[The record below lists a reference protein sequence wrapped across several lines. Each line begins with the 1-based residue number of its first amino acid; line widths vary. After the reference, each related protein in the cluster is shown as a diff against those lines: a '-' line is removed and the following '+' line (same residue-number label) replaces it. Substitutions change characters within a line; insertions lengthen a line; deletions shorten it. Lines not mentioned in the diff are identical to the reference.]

1 MTVEPAPL
9 PRRPAEGQRPLW
21 DSRALLRWSRTAAG
35 RRASWALLAI
45 LGASALAVWW
55 VLGSREVTDDATV
68 EGPIHPVAPRISG
81 VVSKVYVDDH
91 DYVEVGDVLVEIDPT
106 GYEVRQAKAAADL
119 AEAVAVYQAAI
130 AGVPITSTTTESELQ
145 SARAAIDNAEAGV
158 LLGRQQVEAARARLR
173 AAEAEHRRA
182 EAEHDRARKD
192 LDRLRPL
199 VEKDEISL
207 QEFDAADGLERA
219 RRAELDAA
227 AAGEVVAANE
237 IEIAEKRVS
246 QARAALRRSR
256 ALLEAA
262 GTGPQQVS
270 VIEAQAASA
279 GARVKQREA
288 QLRQADLELSYT
300 RVKAPSSG
308 QISRKSVETGQ
319 FLRQG
324 QTLFAVVDLE
334 EVWVVARFKETQLHR
349 MRVGQEARIR
359 VDAYPG
365 TLRGRV
371 KSIGG
376 ATTSR
381 FSLLPPQNA
390 TGNFVKV
397 VQRVPVEIL
406 IEDDL
411 DPERPLR
418 PGMSVVA
425 KVLTR

>member
-1 MTVEPAPL
+1 MTQAAPV
-9 PRRPAEGQRPLW
+9 PQPPIEGRRRRW
-21 DSRALLRWSRTAAG
+21 DSRALLRWSRTTAG
-35 RRASWALLAI
+35 RRATWALAGVLVLFLLAGWLI
-45 LGASALAVWW
+45 
-55 VLGSREVTDDATV
+55 LGSREVTDDATV
-68 EGPIHPVAPRISG
+68 EGPIHPVAPRIG
-81 VVSKVYVDDH
+81 GIVSKVYIDNH
-91 DYVEVGDVLVEIDPT
+91 DFVEAGDVLVEIDPT
-106 GYEVRQAKAAADL
+106 GYEVRRAKAAADL
-119 AEAVAVYQAAI
+119 AEAVAIYEAAK
-130 AGVPITSTTTESELQ
+130 AGVPIASTTTESELK
-145 SARAAIDNAEAGV
+145 SARAATDDAEAGV
-158 LLGRQQVEAARARLR
+158 LLGQEQIEAASARLR
-173 AAEAEHRRA
+173 VAEAEQRRA
-182 EAEHDRARKD
+182 AVEYERASKD

-207 QEFDAADGLERA
+207 QEFDAAEGLDRS

-227 AAGEVVAANE
+227 EAGGVVAANE
-237 IEIAEKRVS
+237 VEIAHKRVS

-256 ALLEAA
+256 AQLEAA

-279 GARVKQREA
+279 LARVEQRQA

-300 RVKAPSSG
+300 KIKAPSSG
-308 QISRKSVETGQ
+308 RISRKSVETGQ

-334 EVWVVARFKETQLHR
+334 QVWIVARFKETQLER
-349 MRVGQEARIR
+349 IRVGQEARIR

-381 FSLLPPQNA
+381 FSLLPPQNS

-406 IEDDL
+406 IEEDI